1 MNIPCSLYIVQRNQ
15 QRSCTVLLA
24 YDFWVSCLQYLTIV
38 EQSTVLFAEKRLDW
52 SRKCIRWLL
61 EKKLMNLGYARGV
74 QICCFWLYHLQSP
87 DVLLLSYAL
96 YVNRSCW
103 GRRPGHFDASDSCE
117 ASLKSTML
125 IRKGSKQQEVQV
137 TSENKNKSGLPTIP
151 IIE

>member
-1 MNIPCSLYIVQRNQ
+1 MN
-15 QRSCTVLLA
+15 LLIL
-24 YDFWVSCLQYLTIV
+24 VGP
-38 EQSTVLFAEKRLDW
+38 RLDNICQIWRKWYYSSGWKNFQSKRGW

-125 IRKGSKQQEVQV
+125 IRAVFSWPELESDETMSDTVAHC
-137 TSENKNKSGLPTIP
+137 SILFLFDKNCLNID
-151 IIE
+151 